1 MSYFDLPKFDLPD
14 LAALGSQ
21 FGEAIAKA
29 GADIEKAADDALGTS
44 KKVQKEGKFASDS
57 L

>member
-1 MSYFDLPKFDLPD
+1 MSYFSNLSLD

-29 GADIEKAADDALGTS
+29 GADIEQVADNALGTS
-44 KKVQKEGKFASDS
+44 KKQGGAIS
-57 L
+57 LACSL